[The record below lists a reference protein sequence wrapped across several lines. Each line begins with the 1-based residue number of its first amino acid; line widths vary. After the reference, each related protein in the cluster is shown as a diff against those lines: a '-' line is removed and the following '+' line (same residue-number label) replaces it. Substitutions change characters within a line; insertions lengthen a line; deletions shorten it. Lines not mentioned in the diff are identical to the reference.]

1 MKKYLFVFAL
11 IITALIFLLASLYSF
26 VFDVEYNK
34 CDMTYMFQYP
44 EYIPV
49 TLPASVRRKFPE
61 YNLFVYTEGHSE
73 PVSRSV
79 FEGSPLL
86 FIPGND
92 GSHKQVR
99 SLASVAIQ
107 MRKTLGTKTR
117 FDCFAVDLNSEF
129 SALHGPFLYR
139 QSEFVR
145 HVVDH
150 IESLY
155 SSRAKFSIVLVGHSM
170 GGLVARHAMTLEDF
184 DRGRVP
190 LIVTLATPHQRPV
203 LASDSEMLS
212 FYSDMNSYWRKNRAT
227 GLGHVAL
234 ISIGGGDR
242 DLEVALPL
250 TRIDSGLTLP
260 RNALWASASHVRNAW
275 ASTDHRCIVWCKQ
288 LVIALCRSLF
298 STAAAGRSDAQSVV
312 VEFRRHLLPS
322 TPAGLNSILKS
333 AKPASDESGRW
344 FYRDLADPRHRSIRF
359 ERDKLSRP
367 VFLKIVGKPIG

>member
-117 FDCFAVDLNSEF
+117 FDCFAVDLNS
-129 SALHGPFLYR
+129 
-139 QSEFVR
+139 
-145 HVVDH
+145 
-150 IESLY
+150 
-155 SSRAKFSIVLVGHSM
+155 

-190 LIVTLATPHQRPV
+190 LIVTLATPHQRPG
-203 LASDSEMLS
+203 E
-212 FYSDMNSYWRKNRAT
+212 Y
-227 GLGHVAL
+227 
-234 ISIGGGDR
+234 
-242 DLEVALPL
+242 
-250 TRIDSGLTLP
+250 
-260 RNALWASASHVRNAW
+260 
-275 ASTDHRCIVWCKQ
+275 
-288 LVIALCRSLF
+288 
-298 STAAAGRSDAQSVV
+298 
-312 VEFRRHLLPS
+312 
-322 TPAGLNSILKS
+322 
-333 AKPASDESGRW
+333 
-344 FYRDLADPRHRSIRF
+344 
-359 ERDKLSRP
+359 
-367 VFLKIVGKPIG
+367 